1 MDTQLWQLYQ
11 NFSSSASDA
20 NKINPTEVTSSTPF
34 MANEGGAPRMEP
46 STHDFSQSQNM
57 MAQYLQM
64 QMQLQMQMLPNP
76 HLGGSS
82 ASPNSNETPARS
94 NNTTTRGA
102 SDAVNQLMLHS
113 KVEPFQ
119 RANSSTVEDE
129 DLWKVF
135 DDEVSDL
142 LEHSGDHSP
151 LVFIAHNSPFPTTIY
166 LMRPQTSSF
175 YSLALSITH
184 RTVQTKRSRLNI
196 HRRIGQYLLEGLI
209 VHTTVVVV
217 VAVAANL
224 YLLHQDM
231 YSTMRQNPSSS
242 LQQ

>member
-20 NKINPTEVTSSTPF
+20 NKINPAIVTSSTPF
-34 MANEGGAPRMEP
+34 TANEGGAPRIEP

-76 HLGGSS
+76 HVGGSS
-82 ASPNSNETPARS
+82 ASPNSNEMPELS
-94 NNTTTRGA
+94 NTTTTRGA
-102 SDAVNQLMLHS
+102 SNAVSQLILHS

-119 RANSSTVEDE
+119 RMNSSTVEDE
-129 DLWKVF
+129 DIWKVF

-142 LEHSGDHSP
+142 LEHNGAHSP
-151 LVFIAHNSPFPTTIY
+151 PVFTTHNSPFPTTLY

-175 YSLALSITH
+175 CSLALLITH
-184 RTVQTKRSRLNI
+184 RTVQTKRSLLNI
-196 HRRIGQYLLEGLI
+196 HSRIGQLLLEGLI
-209 VHTTVVVV
+209 VHTTVVV
-217 VAVAANL
+217 AASL

-231 YSTMRQNPSSS
+231 YSTMRQNPSSC